1 MRAVYVVQA
10 GSYSDRHIIGVCST
24 QEIADRLVE
33 LYTDLGESP
42 YYYVWT
48 LDEVPSCPPG
58 LLPWRVI
65 MDRRGGADVQRKS
78 IDRFDNRS
86 DYAANNKMHFQMFA
100 KDETHAVKIANER
113 RVALIAANV
122 WLPNAIDLGAFIQ
135 WKKENEDE
143 E

>member
-24 QEIADRLVE
+24 QELADRLVE

-86 DYAANNKMHFQMFA
+86 DYYGADNKMYFQMFA
-100 KDETHAVKIANER
+100 EDENHAIKIANER
-113 RVALIAANV
+113 RIMLIAANV
-122 WLPNAIDLGAFIQ
+122 WLPHKVDEKALRH
-135 WKKENEDE
+135 WKKENER
-143 E
+143 